1 MAVVLFY
8 AGARVIHL
16 LIAISINVKDMLN
29 KIISFSVKNKLII
42 GLFVL
47 ALIGWGTYEL
57 TKLPIDAVPDITDN
71 QVQVITVSPS
81 LGAPDVERLITFPI
95 EQACS
100 NIPGLK
106 QIRSFS
112 RFGLS
117 LVTIVFQEHTDVY
130 WARQQISERLQQVQ
144 QEIPAG
150 VGSPEMAPVTT
161 GLGEIYQYV
170 VRPLPG
176 YESRYD
182 AMELRTIQDWMVRRQ
197 LLGTPGVAD
206 VSSFGGA
213 LKQYEIAVR
222 PEQLKANNIT
232 IADVFDAL
240 EKNNENTGGAYIEK
254 GPTVLYIRSEG
265 LTASIGDIEKI
276 VVKTLNNGM
285 PVLIRDVA
293 TVQFG
298 AATRY
303 GAMTFN
309 DKGEVAGAVVMM
321 LKGENSSA
329 VIKNVKA
336 KVAEIQ
342 KSLPEGVV
350 IEPFLDRTKMVNNA
364 ISTVQTNLIEGALIV
379 VFVLVFFLGNLRA
392 GLIVS
397 SVIPLSMLFAIILMN
412 QFGVGGNLMSLGAID
427 FGLIVD
433 GTVIVV
439 EAILHRFTHSRHF
452 RNTGVITQDTM
463 DKEVNTATGTMIK
476 SAVFSQI
483 IILIVYFPIL
493 SLEGIEGKMF
503 KPMALTVAFAILGAF
518 ILSVTYVPMMSAL
531 CLNKKINHKATLS
544 DRMMTWLERRYQP
557 ALKRML
563 QFPKTIITG
572 TLVMFAI
579 ALLIL
584 SKMGGEFIPELEEG
598 DFAVETRLL
607 TGSNL
612 NTTIAATQKTAG
624 ILLEKFPE
632 VEKVVTKIGSAE
644 IPTDPMPLEASD
656 MMVILKDKKE
666 WTSAKSF
673 DELAEKMTKELSVV
687 PGVSVGFQFPVQM
700 RFNELMTGARQ
711 DVVCKI
717 FGENLDSLA
726 LYANKLGELIKTV
739 DGAINLY
746 VETVTGMPQVVIKY
760 NRDAMAKYGLNVS
773 DINRVVNTAFAGQ
786 STGLVYEGEKR
797 FDMVVR
803 LAGGS
808 RQHITD
814 VQNLLIPTP
823 QGIQIPLEQVASVE
837 ETEGPNQ
844 IQRENTRRR
853 IIVGFNVNGRDVQ
866 TIVKE
871 LQHKVATQIKFPPA
885 YSIVYGGAFENLT
898 AARERLAIVVP
909 IALLMIFLLLYFAFN
924 SVKQGLLIYTAIPL
938 SAIGGIVALW
948 VRDMPFSI
956 SAGVGFI
963 ALFGVAVLNG
973 ILLVSEFNRLKKEG
987 WDDIKRVVIHGTKSK
1002 LRAVLMTALVPSLGF
1017 IPMAISQGAGAEVQ
1031 KPLASVVIGGL
1042 IISTLLTLFVLPM
1055 LYILFEKGFR
1065 HYHVSKKVGVSL
1077 MVLLLG
1083 SGISFAQTT
1092 GPIPAGDKITLP
1104 AALEMAM
1111 KNNLHIRSSKLGE
1124 QYYQALK
1131 KSNLDIDK
1139 TQVGFEYGQINSIV
1153 DDNRFMISQGIQF
1166 PTVYKHQRSI
1176 NDMHIGISKTATR
1189 QKEQELKAGVKQT
1202 YYTLLILAHKSQL
1215 LLEADSIYSAFL
1227 QKAALRLKTGD
1238 TDALEKA
1245 TAENQRLQIAN
1256 QLSLLKTDYETTLNH
1271 FHLLL
1276 NTTAPWVPGDAAVV
1290 YPLTVTPDT
1299 TTISNTP
1306 VMTMQRQQVA
1316 LSEQENKLE
1325 KSVLLPTFNVG
1336 YNNGSIT
1343 GYQRVG
1349 EEDKYFDHSKRF
1361 STVNVGVGIPIFSS
1375 AQRSRIKASG
1385 ILVKQREQELEAVQ
1399 QELSTA
1405 LVNATHAYHRHQQ
1418 LLKNY
1423 ETVLLPNAATIIQ
1436 GANKRLNSGETGY
1449 LEWVILINQALEIRS
1464 GYLQVVEQ
1472 LNASAFLMEKLSGI
1486 N

>member
-1 MAVVLFY
+1 
-8 AGARVIHL
+8 
-16 LIAISINVKDMLN
+16 MLN
-29 KIISFSVKNKLII
+29 KIISFSVKNKLIV

-47 ALIGWGTYEL
+47 ALIGWGTYEV
-57 TKLPIDAVPDITDN
+57 TRLPIDAVPDITDN

-95 EQACS
+95 EQSCS

-117 LVTIVFQEHTDVY
+117 LVTIVFNDETDVY

-144 QEIPAG
+144 QQIPRG
-150 VGSPEMAPVTT
+150 IGSPEMAPVTT

-176 YESRYD
+176 YEGKYN
-182 AMELRTIQDWMVRRQ
+182 AMELRTLQDWVVRRQ

-206 VSSFGGA
+206 VSSFGGE

-222 PEQLKANNIT
+222 TEELKANNVT
-232 IADVFDAL
+232 IADIFDAL

-265 LTASIGDIEKI
+265 LTRSMEDIEKI
-276 VVKTLNNGM
+276 VVKTIRNGI
-285 PVLIRDVA
+285 PLLIRDVA
-293 TVQFG
+293 TVQYG

-303 GAMTFN
+303 GAMCFN

-329 VIKNVKA
+329 VIKRVKD

-364 ISTVQTNLIEGALIV
+364 ISTVQVNLIEGALIV

-412 QFGVGGNLMSLGAID
+412 KFGVGGNLMSLGAID

-439 EAILHRFTHSRHF
+439 EAILHRFSHSKHF
-452 RNTGVITQDTM
+452 RSMGKIDQQMM
-463 DKEVNTATGTMIK
+463 DAEVNASTGTMIK

-483 IILIVYFPIL
+483 IILIVYIPIL

-503 KPMALTVAFAILGAF
+503 KPMAFTVAFAILGAF
-518 ILSVTYVPMMSAL
+518 LLSITYVPMMSAL
-531 CLNKKINHKATLS
+531 CLSKKISHKATVA
-544 DRMMTWLERRYQP
+544 DRMMAWLERKYQP
-557 ALKRML
+557 ALKKML
-563 QFPKTIITG
+563 HYPKSIIAS
-572 TLVMFAI
+572 TLVLFAI
-579 ALLIL
+579 ATIIL
-584 SKMGGEFIPELEEG
+584 GSMGGEFIPELEEG

-612 NTTIAATQKTAG
+612 NTTIKATQQTAH

-666 WTSAKSF
+666 WTSAKTF
-673 DELAEKMTKELSVV
+673 DELADKMGKELSVV

-717 FGENLDSLA
+717 FGEDLDTLA
-726 LYANKLGELIKTV
+726 LYANKLGETIKTV

-746 VETVTGMPQVVIKY
+746 VETVTGMPQIVINY
-760 NRDAMAKYGLNVS
+760 NRDAMARYGLNVS

-786 STGLVYEGEKR
+786 SSGLVYEGEKR

-803 LAGGS
+803 LAGGA
-808 RQHITD
+808 RQNLSD
-814 VQNLLIPTP
+814 VQNLLIPTQ
-823 QGIQIPLEQVASVE
+823 QGLQIPLEQVATVS

-853 IIVGFNVNGRDVQ
+853 IIVGFNVSGRDVQ
-866 TIVKE
+866 GIVTE
-871 LQHKVATQIKFPPA
+871 LQQKVNEQIKLPPS

-898 AARERLAIVVP
+898 AAKERLAVVVP
-909 IALLMIFLLLYFAFN
+909 IALFMIFLLLYFAFN

-938 SAIGGIVALW
+938 SAIGGILALW
-948 VRDMPFSI
+948 ARDMPFSI

-987 WDDIKRVVIHGTKSK
+987 WDDITRIVIHATKSK

-1031 KPLASVVIGGL
+1031 KPLATVVIGGL
-1042 IISTLLTLFVLPM
+1042 IISTLLTLFVLPV
-1055 LYILFEKGFR
+1055 LYILFEKGF
-1065 HYHVSKKVGVSL
+1065 KKKRIVAIL
-1077 MVLLLG
+1077 LVL
-1083 SGISFAQTT
+1083 ISPMAMQAQQ
-1092 GPIPAGDKITLP
+1092 KITLP
-1104 AALEMAM
+1104 EALNIAE
-1111 KNNLHIRSSKLGE
+1111 KNNLHMQASRIGE
-1124 QYYQALK
+1124 QYYQSLK

-1139 TQVGFEYGQINSIV
+1139 TEIGLEYGRINSLAS
-1153 DDNRFMISQGIQF
+1153 DNRFGISQGIQF
-1166 PTVYKHQRSI
+1166 PTVYKHQRAI
-1176 NDMHIGISKTATR
+1176 NNTNINISQVTTR
-1189 QKEQELKAGVKQT
+1189 IKENELKAAVKERF
-1202 YYTLLILAHKSQL
+1202 YTMLVLKQKEQL
-1215 LLEADSIYSAFL
+1215 LLEADSLYAAFL
-1227 QKAALRLKTGD
+1227 QKSELRFKTGD
-1238 TDALEKA
+1238 ADALERS
-1245 TAENQRLQIAN
+1245 TAENQRLQIAA
-1256 QLSLLKTDYETTLNH
+1256 QLTMLQTDYETLAGE
-1271 FHLLL
+1271 FALLL
-1276 NTTAPWVPGDAAVV
+1276 NTKEILVPQSDSVI
-1290 YPLTVTPDT
+1290 YPLTVLPDT
-1299 TTISNTP
+1299 SGISNSP
-1306 VMTMQRQQVA
+1306 SMQLHQQQLQRSV
-1316 LSEQENKLE
+1316 QENKLE
-1325 KSVLLPTFNVG
+1325 KSRLLPSFNLG
-1336 YNNGSIT
+1336 YSNTSII

-1349 EEDKYFDHSKRF
+1349 NDERYFNGGHRF
-1361 STVNVGVGIPIFSS
+1361 SAVNAGIGIPLFSGAS
-1375 AQRSRIKASG
+1375 RSRIKASA
-1385 ILVKQREQELEAVQ
+1385 ILITQQQREMEAG
-1399 QELSTA
+1399 
-1405 LVNATHAYHRHQQ
+1405 YQQ
-1418 LLKNY
+1418 LSVELINTLRHYQRNKQLVATYQQAILKN
-1423 ETVLLPNAATIIQ
+1423 AAAII
-1436 GANKRLNSGETGY
+1436 NTSSLRLASGEIDY
-1449 LEWVILINQALEIRS
+1449 LQWVILVNQALDMRS
-1464 GYLQVVEQ
+1464 NYFAVVEQ
-1472 LNASAFLMEKLSGI
+1472 LNQSAFTVEKLSGANI